1 MRKIVLL
8 IDGHA
13 LEPIFDQYQLNRQ
26 QACAVVGL
34 ICHQVF
40 TLPVERDYWGEIAQH
55 IRRRVIHPV
64 HYHYI
69 ERLVRA
75 HQELSMSSRLSTP
88 DLSIVHVSQHADDFA
103 IELNQG
109 GA

>member
-8 IDGHA
+8 IDGHT
-13 LEPIFDQYQLNRQ
+13 LEPIFDQYELDRQ

-40 TLPVERDYWGEIAQH
+40 TLPVEGDYWREMVSH
-55 IRRRVIHPV
+55 IRRKVIHPV

-75 HQELSMSSRLSTP
+75 HQELSMRSHLSSP
-88 DLSIVHVSQHADDFA
+88 DLSIVHVSPHADDFA